1 MSDGQALSKT
11 EVIAQLQTTIGQL
24 EGIIQTLQTES
35 AVLPDRLDLDNL
47 VSTTT
52 QLRQTLS
59 PIPSSNINTKVDLI
73 VDSSP
78 DDFDFL
84 ESEDEDEEIIDA
96 VQPIDRLL
104 PSFNRLQS
112 WWDRVLVQIRQWLP
126 KKINEKL
133 TDWGLTSLL
142 TGLVVIALLGSV
154 VLLASPSATV
164 DSSTTTEINEADN
177 PPVPQPSF
185 PEPIA
190 APENLEAPAEP
201 EPIELAPPPEPPL
214 TPEQSLLGAIQREVD
229 DLTRRYP
236 DGLILAIAPDFDR
249 NHLTLTL
256 ADSWYRLTPK
266 RQDTLADG
274 IFKRSQKLTF
284 QKLSLIAGDGT
295 LLARSPVVGQ
305 SMIIVQRQLP
315 EPVTPSL

>member
-47 VSTTT
+47 VNTTT

-59 PIPSSNINTKVDLI
+59 PIPSSTVDAKINSS
-73 VDSSP
+73 VDSNS
-78 DDFDFL
+78 DDFDLL
-84 ESEDEDEEIIDA
+84 EPEDEDEEIVDA
-96 VQPIDRLL
+96 VQSIDRLL

-112 WWDRVLVQIRQWLP
+112 WWDRVLGQIRQWLP

-142 TGLVVIALLGSV
+142 TGLVVIVLLTSV
-154 VLLASPSATV
+154 VLVASPSSTV
-164 DSSTTTEINEADN
+164 DSSTTAEVNGINN
-177 PPVPQPSF
+177 LPSSQPSF

-201 EPIELAPPPEPPL
+201 KPIELAPPSPPPL

-236 DGLILAIAPDFDR
+236 DGLILAIAPDFDH

-284 QKLSLIAGDGT
+284 QKLSLIRGDGT

-305 SMIIVQRQLP
+305 TMIIVQRQLP

>member
-24 EGIIQTLQTES
+24 EGIIQTLQGSS

-47 VSTTT
+47 VNTTT
-52 QLRQTLS
+52 QLRQTLL
-59 PIPSSNINTKVDLI
+59 PIPSSNIDSS
-73 VDSSP
+73 VDSDP
-78 DDFDFL
+78 DDFDLL
-84 ESEDEDEEIIDA
+84 EAEDEEEEIIDA
-96 VQPIDRLL
+96 VQTIDRLL

-112 WWDRVLVQIRQWLP
+112 WWDWVLGRIRQWLP
-126 KKINEKL
+126 RKINEKL

-142 TGLVVIALLGSV
+142 TGLVVIVLLSSV
-154 VLLASPSATV
+154 VLLSSPSSTV
-164 DSSTTTEINEADN
+164 DSSTTTEVNGADN
-177 PPVPQPSF
+177 SLSSQPSF

-201 EPIELAPPPEPPL
+201 KPIELAPPSPPPL

-236 DGLILAIAPDFDR
+236 DGLILAIAPDFDH

-284 QKLSLIAGDGT
+284 QKLSLIRGDGT

-305 SMIIVQRQLP
+305 TMIIVQRQLP